1 MLDRI
6 RREPALV
13 SGAVAALIAL
23 LTAFG
28 LDLTAE
34 QVGAVLAVVSA
45 LLAFVVRSQVT
56 PVPPSEDM
64 WPNEAGAGEAVWL
77 LAVVGV
83 VLLVLILVGKLNV

>member
-6 RREPALV
+6 RREPALI

-34 QVGAVLAVVSA
+34 QVGAVLAVVTA
-45 LLAFVVRSQVT
+45 VLAFVVRSK
-56 PVPPSEDM
+56 
-64 WPNEAGAGEAVWL
+64 
-77 LAVVGV
+77 
-83 VLLVLILVGKLNV
+83 VLPLTDLE

>member
-34 QVGAVLAVVSA
+34 QVGAVLAVVTA
-45 LLAFVVRSQVT
+45 ALAFVVRSQVT
-56 PVPPSEDM
+56 PVPSTPG
-64 WPNEAGAGEAVWL
+64 EAGTGEVVWV